1 MHRFILPHVV
11 GIFKTEKSMMEA
23 YEKTRWPKE
32 TIEIESQPFSSPERA
47 VGAIQVR
54 HPDFVR
60 GRMNDF
66 KMATIKGNSQK
77 WHLRDGPLA
86 LWVVLAVSLLI

>member
-1 MHRFILPHVV
+1 VV
-11 GIFKTEKSMMEA
+11 GIFKTKESMKRA
-23 YEKTRWPKE
+23 YERIRRPGENIKT
-32 TIEIESQPFSSPERA
+32 ESQAFSTPERA

-66 KMATIKGNSQK
+66 KMATIKGN
-77 WHLRDGPLA
+77 RRNGTFGMVP
-86 LWVVLAVSLLI
+86 